1 MHLFEDLALLRQIR
15 TLQQVGLSQEALAVS
30 VQATQAYPHSIPLWL
45 LRLRSFCCHTR
56 EVSHSSL
63 SELCRQALDTVPKE
77 VCHYCNLKGLLRA
90 MKLGMESIGLV
101 SFPGFTPRPF
111 SHTVQRNLGVQGAC
125 WGWSLL
131 RVEPAGGGAL
141 GVRLNIGDGSG

>member
-1 MHLFEDLALLRQIR
+1 MHLFEDLGLLRQIR
-15 TLQQVGLSQEALAVS
+15 TLQQVGLSQEALVVS
-30 VQATQAYPHSIPLWL
+30 AQATQAYPHSVPLWL

-63 SELCRQALDTVPKE
+63 SELCRQARDTVPKE
-77 VCHYCNLKGLLRA
+77 VCHYCNLKGLLRT
-90 MKLGMESIGLV
+90 MKLGMESIWV
-101 SFPGFTPRPF
+101 SLLPRLHTPSFFTLCAKKPG
-111 SHTVQRNLGVQGAC
+111 GGAC